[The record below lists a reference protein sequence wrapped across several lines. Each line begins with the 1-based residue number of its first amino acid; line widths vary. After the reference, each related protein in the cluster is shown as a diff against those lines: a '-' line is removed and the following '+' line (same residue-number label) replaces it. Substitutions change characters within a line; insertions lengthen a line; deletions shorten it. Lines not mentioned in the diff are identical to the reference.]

1 MDRRKSLKAIA
12 LGTVSTG
19 LLLDACKLA
28 DKKEA
33 VNNAGKANSSAGNND
48 TGINRMKEEAAHDKE
63 VTYHFFYASGNGNYY
78 NSWRYHHPQR

>member
-28 DKKEA
+28 DKKDDK
-33 VNNAGKANSSAGNND
+33 AGVAKDAGNAVSNVD
-48 TGINRMKEEAAHDKE
+48 AGTGINRMKEE
-63 VTYHFFYASGNGNYY
+63 GG
-78 NSWRYHHPQR
+78 